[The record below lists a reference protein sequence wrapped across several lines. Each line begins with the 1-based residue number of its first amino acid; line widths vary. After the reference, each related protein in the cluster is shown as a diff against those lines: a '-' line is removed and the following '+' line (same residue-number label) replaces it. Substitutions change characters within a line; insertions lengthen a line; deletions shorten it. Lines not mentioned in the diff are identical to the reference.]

1 MHLERLVSLTP
12 AEPSRRSGCDSSVS
26 LQIENI
32 DLPVEPKSKKR
43 RGFIFITYKE
53 EASAKKCLEKK
64 FHTVEGS
71 RVAHQLFF
79 FSSSAV
85 KLSVSWRHTFFFL
98 ALLSVS

>member
-1 MHLERLVSLTP
+1 MHLERLVRLT
-12 AEPSRRSGCDSSVS
+12 ERKPSCQPWSSWFPSINGSDSSVS

-32 DLPVEPKSKKR
+32 DLPLDPKSKKR

-71 RVAHQLFF
+71 RVPHQLFHP
-79 FSSSAV
+79 V
-85 KLSVSWRHTFFFL
+85 HQ
-98 ALLSVS
+98 

>member
-1 MHLERLVSLTP
+1 M
-12 AEPSRRSGCDSSVS
+12 S

-32 DLPVEPKSKKR
+32 DLPLDPKSKKR

-71 RVAHQLFF
+71 RVPRPLFALFTSIVTSSRDTF
-79 FSSSAV
+79 FLTF
-85 KLSVSWRHTFFFL
+85 LSVS
-98 ALLSVS
+98 